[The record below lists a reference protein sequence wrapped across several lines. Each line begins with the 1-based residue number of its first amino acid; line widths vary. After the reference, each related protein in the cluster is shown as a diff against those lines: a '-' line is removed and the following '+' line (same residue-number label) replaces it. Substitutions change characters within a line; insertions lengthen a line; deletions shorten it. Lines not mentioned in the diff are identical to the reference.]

1 MIPVLWGWLPLLAEG
16 EKIDPTTAMFL
27 QYFPFLLMAV
37 VFFLLILRPQM
48 NEQKKRQALLQS
60 LKKNDRVLTSGGIIG
75 TIANFS
81 ADGREVTL
89 KVDEGKIRV
98 LRRAI
103 EGPYGAESEG
113 ESTPPATS

>member
-1 MIPVLWGWLPLLAEG
+1 MISVLWGWLPLLAEG

-27 QYFPFLLMAV
+27 QYFPFLVLIGM
-37 VFFLLILRPQM
+37 FFLIVIRPQM
-48 NEQKKRQALLQS
+48 SEQKKRQTLLQS

-103 EGPYGAESEG
+103 EGPYGAETEG
-113 ESTPPATS
+113 ESTPPTTS